1 MKTEQ
6 SFLLNDQNSS
16 WIRAVSLFLLFIS
29 GAIFPVFASDMQAES
44 GMDWFQMAMWLAGGL
59 ALFLFGMDFMV
70 KGLLVVAG
78 EKMKT
83 LLAKLTTN
91 RVMGALTG
99 AGITAVIQSSSVT
112 TVLTVGFVS
121 AGLISVTQAAG
132 VVMGANLGTTITAQ
146 IVAFKVTNFALLMIA
161 VGFLVDFVGKLQ
173 KTKAIGQLILG
184 LGLIF
189 FGMNTMSQGM
199 APLREYQPFLDFM
212 IEMQNP
218 LLAIAIAMT
227 FTALVQSS
235 SATIGI
241 IIVMASNG
249 FLTLEAGIALAMGA
263 HIGTTITAFLAS
275 IGKSRPA
282 LRTALVHT
290 LFNFLV
296 TLLWLPFI
304 PELAQWAV
312 WISAHDA
319 ATTVASIS
327 MGEHVPREIAN
338 ANSLMVAI
346 ALVVFLPFI
355 PVFVWTVNKIVPP
368 DEDEKSGNQLKAES
382 LDPTFVSTP
391 AVAFDAIV
399 MELETYQKRQSLF
412 YKRMVALISEPKF
425 EKLSKEMSN
434 IQKFR
439 SYQQEILRYLSQVG
453 QGKLTDAEQQTYTEL
468 MNVLHSLESM
478 NIAMR
483 DSVFDVLLQMIEN
496 KIQPSDTMLELV
508 GQLTNEVG
516 KAMEKSLLSVIH
528 KDVDMAYEVFGSKET
543 IAHLIQEA
551 LNHQMRHLHAS
562 EKRLM
567 VFRYEMRM
575 VEGFKQLYS
584 MSKRIAR
591 MYLSH
596 SQANENS
603 THD

>member
-1 MKTEQ
+1 MKQYLNLPLNRQKKPFFRVLT
-6 SFLLNDQNSS
+6 LL
-16 WIRAVSLFLLFIS
+16 VLLTGS
-29 GAIFPVFASDMQAES
+29 AIFPAFASATTVES

-78 EKMKT
+78 DKMKT

-99 AGITAVIQSSSVT
+99 AGVTAVIQSSSVT

-121 AGLISVTQAAG
+121 AGLITVMQAAG

-146 IVAFKVTNFALLMIA
+146 IVAFKISNFALLMIA
-161 VGFLVDFVGKLQ
+161 VGFFMDFAGKLQ
-173 KTKAIGQLILG
+173 KTQAIGKLILG

-189 FGMNTMSQGM
+189 FGMNIMSEGM
-199 APLREYQPFLDFM
+199 YPLRSYQPFLDFM

-218 LLAIAIAMT
+218 MLAILVAMT

-241 IIVMASNG
+241 IIVMAGNG
-249 FLTLEAGIALAMGA
+249 FLTLPAGIALVMGA
-263 HIGTTITAFLAS
+263 HIGTTITALLAS
-275 IGKSRPA
+275 IGKSRDA
-282 LRTALVHT
+282 LRTALIHT

-296 TLLWLPFI
+296 TLMWLPFI
-304 PELAQWAV
+304 PELANWAV
-312 WISAHDA
+312 WMSASEA
-319 ATTVASIS
+319 MTNGS
-327 MGEHVPREIAN
+327 MAVMAENVPREIAN
-338 ANSLMVAI
+338 ANTLMVAI
-346 ALVVFLPFI
+346 GVMVFLPFI
-355 PVFVWTVNKIVPP
+355 PIFVWTVYKLVPIL
-368 DEDEKSGNQLKAES
+368 DEEKSNTQLKAKH
-382 LDPTFVSTP
+382 LDASFISTP
-391 AVAFDAIV
+391 SVAFDAVRREI
-399 MELETYQKRQSLF
+399 EAYEKQQSLF
-412 YKRMVALISEPKF
+412 YKRMVALISTPKF
-425 EKLSKEMSN
+425 AKLSKEVAN
-434 IQKFR
+434 VQKFR
-439 SYQQEILRYLSQVG
+439 SYQQEILRYLSQIG
-453 QGKLTDAEQQTYTEL
+453 QGSLSDSEQVTYTEL
-468 MNVLHSLESM
+468 MNVLHSIESM

-483 DSVFDVLLQMIEN
+483 DSVFDVLLQMVEN

-528 KDVDMAYEVFGSKET
+528 KDSDMAYEVFASKQT
-543 IAHLIQEA
+543 IDHLIQEA

-603 THD
+603 TSE